1 MKQICTF
8 ESNKNPLLL
17 RKYSKKD
24 WLIYLMLGSIG
35 AIIGYLFQPDST
47 EKYVG
52 RLMSD
57 TSQILADGQKNL
69 YIDIDGDGN
78 SEEIIYYHLSDNRQP
93 VINLYNS
100 DGTFQNAW
108 YLDGEVVENFDFIYG
123 DCNLDS
129 LNEVYVFS
137 KTNDWVYLYCLLP
150 INKSAFELQKIPV
163 CKISESDGNSH
174 LVMHSG
180 GVSDLNSDEFKEV
193 VFTINSRFSEQPRS
207 VFAYDGHNKKIN
219 KSPEIEMQLVGS
231 PIIFDIN
238 KDGTPEIFLST
249 FNSTNQGY
257 PPRNQ
262 SLNSASVIL
271 NSDLSYYSNPLLYE
285 SRMSISTVFPWETP
299 DENFIVS
306 LSWSLTE
313 NETSRI
319 QLQKPSGELISQ
331 NTVAESNFIFDPARS
346 DWSKILA
353 FHRDGWIIQYL
364 ANGKV
369 AHRVDLKGIINQVA
383 FFDIDEDGIEEVIV
397 VQSNMITILRDD
409 FSHPVVIEIPELS
422 IEKIYFSIKARKGL
436 PNLLSIQNEHHQF
449 LINYSENQFYWFR
462 YVLYAFSIFIFIFGY
477 WLFLHL
483 HHIQLQHIK
492 FTNEKFY
499 KMQLD
504 LIRNQLDPHFLFNA
518 LNSIAFSINTEDRKT
533 AYNNLGLFSK
543 FLREAIVSL
552 DEFSRTLE
560 EELDY
565 VKNYMVLE
573 KFRFKEK
580 FSYDIIISPG
590 INKSVKVPKL
600 IVFSFVESALKKGIL
615 VKNLPGTI
623 QIMVDMDEKQNI
635 YIQIAD
641 DGVFRDLEKSELSF
655 TKNMVM
661 IEQVIAYFNSFN
673 TNKIA
678 VTFTDKGTSEEP
690 KGSLVTI
697 AIPSEYS
704 YLI

>member
-1 MKQICTF
+1 M
-8 ESNKNPLLL
+8 
-17 RKYSKKD
+17 RKYSKKN
-24 WLIYLMLGSIG
+24 WLVYLLLGSIG
-35 AIIGYLFQPDST
+35 AIVGYLFQPNAT

-69 YIDIDGDGN
+69 YKDIDGDGN
-78 SEEIIYYHLSDNRQP
+78 SEEIIYYHLSDSRQP

-100 DGTFQNAW
+100 DGVFQNAW
-108 YLDGEVVENFDFIYG
+108 YLEGEVVEYFEFIWG

-137 KTNDWVYLYCLLP
+137 KTNDWVYLYCLIPLN
-150 INKSAFELQKIPV
+150 IGAFELEKIPV
-163 CKISESDGNSH
+163 CKINESDGNSH
-174 LVMHSG
+174 LVIHSG
-180 GVSDLNSDEFKEV
+180 GVADLNNDGFKEV

-207 VFAYDGHNKKIN
+207 VFAYDCHNKKM
-219 KSPEIEMQLVGS
+219 KQSPEIEMQLVGS
-231 PIIFDIN
+231 PILYDIN
-238 KDGTPEIFLST
+238 KDGSPEIFLST

-257 PPRNQ
+257 PSRKQP
-262 SLNSASVIL
+262 LNSASIVL
-271 NSDLSYYSNPLLYE
+271 NSDLSYYSHPLLYE
-285 SRMSISTVFPWETP
+285 SRMSISSVFPWESP
-299 DENFIVS
+299 DGNFIVS
-306 LSWSLTE
+306 LSWSLSE
-313 NETSRI
+313 NGKARI
-319 QLQKPSGELISQ
+319 QLLKQSGELISQ
-331 NTVAESNFIFDPARS
+331 NMVTESNFIFDPARS

-353 FHRDGWIIQYL
+353 FHRDGWVIQYL
-364 ANGKV
+364 EDGTV
-369 AHRVDLKGIINQVA
+369 ADRIDLKGMINQVA
-383 FFDIDEDGIEEVIV
+383 YFDIDENGIDEVMV
-397 VQSNMITILRDD
+397 VQSNRLTILRND
-409 FSHPVVIEIPELS
+409 FSHPVVIDIPELS
-422 IEKIYFSIKARKGL
+422 IEKIHFSIKNRKGL
-436 PNLLSIQNEHHQF
+436 PNFLSIQNEHHQF
-449 LINYSENQFYWFR
+449 LIYYSENQFYWFR
-462 YVLYAFSIFIFIFGY
+462 FVLYALSIFTFLFAY
-477 WLFLHL
+477 WLFLRL

-492 FTNEKFY
+492 YTNEKFY

-552 DEFSRTLE
+552 DEFSRSLE

-580 FSYDIIISPG
+580 FTYDFIVSPG

-600 IVFSFVESALKKGIL
+600 IVFSFVESALKKGVL
-615 VKNLPGTI
+615 VKNIPGTI
-623 QIMVDMDEKQNI
+623 QIMVDMDENQNI

-641 DGVFRDLEKSELSF
+641 DGVFRDLEKSESSF
-655 TKNMVM
+655 TKNMLM

-673 TNKIA
+673 SNKI
-678 VTFTDKGTSEEP
+678 TIQYSDKGSPEES

-697 AIPSEYS
+697 TIPADYS